1 MTFLLAVLLS
11 VLLMVPQASA
21 VNRGTASTEIES
33 RVKEH
38 LKMNGK
44 EFRDLN
50 GNGKL
55 DVYENWEL
63 SVDRRVKDLL
73 SRMTL
78 EEKAEM
84 MLIPEF
90 PEFKEGKLVLPNK
103 FIDQNTRYFIFRETP
118 SADVIATYNNQLQEV
133 AEGTS

>member
-1 MTFLLAVLLS
+1 MNSKLRKSMTFLLAVLLS
-11 VLLMVPQASA
+11 VLLIVPQASA
-21 VNRGTASTEIES
+21 VNRGNARAEIES

-38 LKMNGK
+38 LKINGK

-50 GNGKL
+50 GNGQL
-55 DVYENWEL
+55 DAYENWEL
-63 SVDRRVKDLL
+63 SVDQRVKDLL

-78 EEKAEM
+78 EEKVGM

-103 FIDQNTRYFIFRETP
+103 FIDQNTRYFIFLP
-118 SADVIATYNNQLQEV
+118 
-133 AEGTS
+133 